1 MGPKVR
7 WQNLANRQ
15 HGAVDRGAAS
25 RQPSAVLCLVQ
36 DQRALMA
43 TPTAVGI
50 LNMDKI
56 S

>member
-1 MGPKVR
+1 MAD
-7 WQNLANRQ
+7 WQ
-15 HGAVDRGAAS
+15 HGVVDRCATG
-25 RQPSAVLCLVQ
+25 RQPGAVLCLVQ

>member
-1 MGPKVR
+1 
-7 WQNLANRQ
+7 
-15 HGAVDRGAAS
+15 VDRGAAG

-36 DQRALMA
+36 DPLALMT

-50 LNMDKI
+50 LKVDKI